1 MIPEK
6 ECLRHVN
13 VTMHF
18 NLTRSNEEH
27 HLAREP
33 LEVLN
38 SLGYPYFEKKNA
50 KTSSVEGSNETPRA
64 LVMNSG

>member
-18 NLTRSNEEH
+18 SLTRSNEER

-38 SLGYPYFEKKNA
+38 SLGYPYFEKKMP
-50 KTSSVEGSNETPRA
+50 KRRA
-64 LVMNSG
+64 WKAAMKPQGR